1 MGGQRRELR
10 HIAVHFFLCMVLTLV
25 FAVIPLGGAVGDSVS
40 DKKAQAEQVKSQL
53 QANQSE
59 LNRLTAALNQTESQ
73 LASVETYIE
82 LNQAEL
88 EAAEAELARYQGILN
103 DRVRAMYME
112 GNSNALEVMLDSSS
126 FDDFMNSYDYMRMIG
141 DYDTD
146 MVSSTRD
153 LMGEIQTK
161 RAGLEDSRAQYEAQA
176 ASQASQRGAIQ
187 AKLSE
192 QQAILNGLDSELASM
207 VQQQTT
213 SGGGGGGGYITIGS
227 VNGLYF
233 PVAGP
238 HSFTNDWGAPRSV
251 GGGHKGTDIMAN
263 YGVPCVAITSGSVVQ
278 KSGKTAGNYV
288 FLYGDNGHTYWYM
301 HLQSYGATGHV
312 SAGTVIGYVGDTGN
326 ARGCPH
332 LHFEYHPGGGSAVNP
347 YPLLKAID

>member
-1 MGGQRRELR
+1 MNMIRRIFLALLVLALVAVPSGNAAGQ
-10 HIAVHFFLCMVLTLV
+10 
-25 FAVIPLGGAVGDSVS
+25 SVD

-53 QANQSE
+53 SANQAE

-73 LASVETYIE
+73 LSVVNTSIE
-82 LNQAEL
+82 RNQAEL
-88 EAAEAELARYQGILN
+88 EVAESELARYQGILN
-103 DRVRAMYME
+103 ERVKAMYME
-112 GNSNALEVMLDSSS
+112 GNSSTLEVLLDSAS
-126 FDDFMNSYDYMRMIG
+126 FDDFLNSYDYMRLIG
-141 DYDTD
+141 SYDTD
-146 MVSSTRD
+146 MVNSTRA
-153 LMGEIQTK
+153 LMGQIQEK
-161 RAGLEDSRAQYEAQA
+161 RSGLEASRAQYEAQA
-176 ASQASQRGAIQ
+176 ASQASQRSAIQ
-187 AKLSE
+187 AKLAE
-192 QQAILNGLDSELASM
+192 QQSILNGLDAELSAM
-207 VQQQTT
+207 VQQQTARST
-213 SGGGGGGGYITIGS
+213 GGGSSAHLDIGP

-263 YGVPCVAITSGSVVQ
+263 YGTPCVAITSGNVVQ
-278 KSGKTAGNYV
+278 KSGRTAGNYV

-326 ARGCPH
+326 AKGCPH
-332 LHFEYHPGGGSAVNP
+332 LHFEYHPGGGPAVNP